1 MEGTFQVCGNC
12 KRSVPSS
19 HFTLHEA
26 HCLRFREVKEHCMNP
41 QAEEHQERPAECKF
55 CEVAMSLSKLELH
68 EQHCGGRMGLC
79 PDCNQPVKL
88 HALAQHKDVCQGE
101 QAQLGEGKLYRPERT
116 EEASRARVF
125 PDGMPATVALNRTD
139 DKGKKNLDS
148 EKEIYCYYCNQ
159 MIPGNKYFYHM
170 KKCPTSEF
178 VNDFPPGKPKTPSPS
193 FPSQAAKNQTST
205 AEKDVRPKTKN
216 MNRFP
221 LLYENSTKQ
230 APRGKN
236 KAKNLPSKSEFNP
249 WARSPTEDETAYNI
263 LRGCFQCGILL
274 PLPTLIQHQEKC
286 QRLASSKA
294 KQVKNLS

>member
-1 MEGTFQVCGNC
+1 M
-12 KRSVPSS
+12 PSS
-19 HFTLHEA
+19 HFTLREA
-26 HCLRFREVKEHCMNP
+26 HCLHFREVKEHCMNHP
-41 QAEEHQERPAECKF
+41 RQAEEHQERPAECKF
-55 CEVAMSLSKLELH
+55 CEVALSLSKLELH
-68 EQHCGGRMGLC
+68 EQHCGDHMGFC
-79 PDCNQPVKL
+79 SDCSQPVKL

-101 QAQLGEGKLYRPERT
+101 QAQLGEGKK
-116 EEASRARVF
+116 S
-125 PDGMPATVALNRTD
+125 
-139 DKGKKNLDS
+139 LDS
-148 EKEIYCYYCNQ
+148 EKEIYCSYCNQ
-159 MIPGNKYFYHM
+159 MIPGNKYFYRM
-170 KKCPTSEF
+170 NKCPTSEF

-221 LLYENSTKQ
+221 LLYESSTKQ

-249 WARSPTEDETAYNI
+249 WARSPTEDEAAYNI
-263 LRGCFQCGILL
+263 LRRCSQCGILL
-274 PLPTLIQHQEKC
+274 PLPTLTQHQEKC